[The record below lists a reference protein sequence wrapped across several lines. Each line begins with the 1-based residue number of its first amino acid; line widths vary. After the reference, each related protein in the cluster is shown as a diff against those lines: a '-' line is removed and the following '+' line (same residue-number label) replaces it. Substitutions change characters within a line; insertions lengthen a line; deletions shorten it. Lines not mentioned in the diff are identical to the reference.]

1 MKNIK
6 FYQYI
11 EAEPEEVFRALT
23 NPFTIELW
31 SDSPAKMDDKEGS
44 EFELWDGDICGKN
57 IKVVE
62 NKELVQQWYFEG
74 QDEDSIVT
82 IRLHADKSGTNVELR
97 HENIPDE
104 AYENI
109 DEGWREYYIGAIK
122 RFFEEEL
129 Y

>member
-1 MKNIK
+1 MKNFK
-6 FYQYI
+6 LYQYI
-11 EAEPEEVFRALT
+11 EAEPEELFRALT

-31 SDSPAKMDDKEGS
+31 TDAPAKMDDKEGT

-62 NKELVQQWYFEG
+62 NIKLIQEWYFENI
-74 QDEDSIVT
+74 DEPSIVT
-82 IRLHADKSGTNVELR
+82 IKLHVHKKGTNIEVN
-97 HENIPDE
+97 HTNIPDD

-109 DEGWREYYIGAIK
+109 NEGWREYYVGALK

>member
-1 MKNIK
+1 MDIK

-11 EAEPEEVFRALT
+11 DAEPEEIFLALT

-31 SDSPAKMDDKEGS
+31 SDSPAKMDDKEGT

-57 IKVVE
+57 LKVVR
-62 NKELVQQWYFEG
+62 NKELVQEWYFGDLPEP
-74 QDEDSIVT
+74 SIVT
-82 IRLHADKSGTNVELR
+82 IKLHPDGKGTSVELK
-97 HENIPDE
+97 HTNIPED

-109 DEGWREYYIGAIK
+109 NEGWREYYMGAIK

-129 Y
+129 

>member
-1 MKNIK
+1 MKEVK

-11 EAEPEEVFRALT
+11 EATPEELFLALT

-31 SDSPAKMDDKEGS
+31 SDSPAKMDAVEGG

-57 IKVVE
+57 IKVVA
-62 NKELVQQWYFEG
+62 NKELVQEWYF
-74 QDEDSIVT
+74 DEQANASIVT
-82 IRLHADKSGTNVELR
+82 LKLHEHKTGTNVELK
-97 HENIPDE
+97 HINIPDD

-109 DEGWREYYIGAIK
+109 KEGWTEYYIGAIK

-129 Y
+129 E